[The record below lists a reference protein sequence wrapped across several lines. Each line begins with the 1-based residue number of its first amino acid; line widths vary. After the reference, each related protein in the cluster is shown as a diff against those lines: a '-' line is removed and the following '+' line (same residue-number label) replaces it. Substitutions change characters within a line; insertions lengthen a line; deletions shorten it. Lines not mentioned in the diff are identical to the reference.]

1 MYLEFLVESLSKV
14 TFCDLCLRFFIDRK
28 LSTGLVLVN
37 SFPAIVLFLV
47 TLKTS
52 ENFWFSDDFS
62 GCRKGLVPW
71 NRLMKFN
78 SYGASPTK
86 WSNTLKQFIG
96 NRVSLS
102 VFDHFLRLALNG
114 LGWFY
119 LAKFNFV
126 MFPKILTLS

>member
-1 MYLEFLVESLSKV
+1 
-14 TFCDLCLRFFIDRK
+14 
-28 LSTGLVLVN
+28 
-37 SFPAIVLFLV
+37 
-47 TLKTS
+47 
-52 ENFWFSDDFS
+52 
-62 GCRKGLVPW
+62 
-71 NRLMKFN
+71 MKFN
-78 SYGASPTK
+78 SYGTNPTK

-126 MFPKILTLS
+126 MFPKILTLSYLVKLDITVVFEIEYIDSSRSLGENI